1 MEFKRLFN
9 ASAIA
14 TALILAGCGGDINI
28 TPTVVDNSTTTDN
41 STNNSNNTTTTPPTT
56 VDAECASYESA
67 AGTVEGTFDG
77 LDCLYN
83 DSFASKNISI
93 SSNIT
98 FEELPDGGVHVF
110 EDALQIG
117 VDGDTTTGFVVP
129 TAGPTMTVKPGAT
142 LAFKS
147 GEAIIRIARGAK
159 IQAVGTSAKPII
171 FTSAFAYDRFD
182 DEGKGPL
189 YADWG
194 GIIINGNAITDQCTD
209 AERTAATCN
218 VPSEGITSYFG
229 GNNNA
234 DSSGNIKWAKIW
246 YAGSGPKVGGDGDDL
261 NSLTL
266 NAVGSGSEFDYIH
279 IHQGFDDGVE
289 IFGGATTLKHIVVTD
304 TQDDSFDFDAGWQG
318 KAQFLFIQHG
328 TVTTRDGATVS
339 MGNGGFE
346 SDGVKGASSAQ
357 VAPSNPT
364 IANVT
369 VITTDGLSVRD
380 GDPSIAFKFD
390 DEFNANL
397 YNVLITK
404 PVATQTYCVTFSS
417 DGEKQA
423 DKIMFHNSVMACD
436 VEFSDA
442 DGTFNS
448 GKEAASLSGTTLTAW
463 FDGTSNQ
470 RIAASS
476 AVLAANGFATAT
488 ASTDVTITANNL
500 STLDSGFF
508 DSVNYI
514 GAVSDQDTSSSWYK
528 WVEAAVTAAAQD

>member
-1 MEFKRLFN
+1 MDFNRLFK

-28 TPTVVDNSTTTDN
+28 TPTVVDNSVDN
-41 STNNSNNTTTTPPTT
+41 STNNSNNSTTTPVTP
-56 VDAECASYESA
+56 VDVTCASYQST

-93 SSNIT
+93 TSNIT
-98 FEELPDGGVHVF
+98 FEELPEGGVHLF

-117 VDGDTTTGFVVP
+117 NDGDTTTGFTVP
-129 TAGPTMTVKPGAT
+129 TAGPTMTVKPGAV

-159 IQAVGTSAKPII
+159 IQAVGTAAKPIS

-194 GIIINGNAITDQCTD
+194 GIIINGNGITDQCTD
-209 AERTAATCN
+209 AERAAATCN

-289 IFGGATTLKHIVVTD
+289 IFGGATTLKHIAVTD

-318 KAQFLFIQHG
+318 KAQFLFIKHG

-346 SDGVKGASSAQ
+346 SDGVKGTSSAQ

-369 VITTDGLSVRD
+369 VITSDSLSVRD

-390 DEFNANL
+390 DEFNANF
-397 YNVLITK
+397 YNVLMVKT
-404 PVATQTYCVTFSS
+404 VATQSYCVTFSS

-448 GKEAASLSGTTLTAW
+448 GKEPASLSATTLTAW

-476 AVLAANGFATAT
+476 SVLAANGFATNT
-488 ASTDVTITANNL
+488 ASTDVTITANDL
-500 STLDSGFF
+500 STLDAGFF

-514 GAVSDQDTSSSWYK
+514 GAVSDQDTSSNWYK
-528 WVEAAVTAAAQD
+528 WVETALTAAAQD